1 MNGPS
6 QFVEAAGF
14 LSLTPGFIRVSV
26 GGDGVNGF
34 NRFRVVMSRPRL
46 SQTVETVV
54 ACRRITPG

>member
-1 MNGPS
+1 MLD
-6 QFVEAAGF
+6 F